1 MRKVKHRRFVVGIF
15 MLASLLVVQ
24 GLGERC
30 AHALTAEDYKQLE
43 TFAEVLSVAQKNY
56 VTPVPTRE
64 LVEGAIEGMVASL
77 DPHSAYL
84 TGERYRDLEEHTS
97 GSFAGIGITAMIKNN
112 ILTVEVPMKG
122 TPAERAGIK
131 AGDQVLKIND
141 ASTKDMTLDDA
152 VGKMRGPRGTSLTLT
167 LRRSGMPSPFVVA
180 VSRDTIKIPSV
191 DSQRIDGFGYIR
203 LSDFQEA
210 SDEEIEKTLAG
221 FQNQGHGKISGLIFD
236 LRDNPGGLLTQAV
249 KISDEFLNGGLV
261 VYTQGRDESQREQ
274 FFAHA
279 KTGFNAYP
287 MIILV
292 NGGTASA
299 SEIVAGALQDQTR
312 LGGRDSDLRQGLSA
326 NHPAHRRS
334 SALQLTTARYYT
346 PGGRSIQAVGITPDV
361 EVTDPRPALALQE
374 EQREDENP
382 APASTAGSS
391 TASWGKGD
399 ADWTKDVQLQKS
411 IEMLKHWNSF
421 KTQLVKKETV
431 IG

>member
-1 MRKVKHRRFVVGIF
+1 MF
-15 MLASLLVVQ
+15 ASLLVVQ

-299 SEIVAGALQDQTR
+299 SEIVAGALQDQ
-312 LGGRDSDLRQGLSA
+312 GRALVVGTQTFGKGSVQTILPIDD
-326 NHPAHRRS
+326 H

-391 TASWGKGD
+391 TASSGKGD
-399 ADWTKDVQLQKS
+399 PDWTKDVQLQKS